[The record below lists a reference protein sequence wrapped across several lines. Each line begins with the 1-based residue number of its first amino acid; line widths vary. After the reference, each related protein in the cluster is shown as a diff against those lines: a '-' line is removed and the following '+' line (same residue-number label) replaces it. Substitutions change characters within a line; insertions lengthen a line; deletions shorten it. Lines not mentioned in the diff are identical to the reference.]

1 MPRRPVTRAASPL
14 LLALLLAGGA
24 AAKDRAHAATGRLF
38 ISPMGEPF
46 RSDLDGDPEAA
57 WFAGADTDH
66 DGRISATEFRADA
79 LRWFERLDQK
89 HDGEIDPDDIDRYE
103 NELVPEIRVAD
114 APRGGGGNRASSE
127 RPGGRGGGTGGRGGG
142 MGGHGGGMG
151 GGGFGSHRGGSQ
163 GGDAGQDANRTPV
176 ARATR
181 QGAARWS
188 YLDFPE
194 PVTAADTNM
203 NRGVDRT
210 EMLAAAA
217 ERFATLDKNG
227 DGYLDKRELPR
238 VDTRS
243 SGPAPQRHDPQAA
256 ATPDRPRPLGGGDRD
271 ED

>member
-1 MPRRPVTRAASPL
+1 
-14 LLALLLAGGA
+14 
-24 AAKDRAHAATGRLF
+24 
-38 ISPMGEPF
+38 
-46 RSDLDGDPEAA
+46 
-57 WFAGADTDH
+57 
-66 DGRISATEFRADA
+66 
-79 LRWFERLDQK
+79 
-89 HDGEIDPDDIDRYE
+89 
-103 NELVPEIRVAD
+103 
-114 APRGGGGNRASSE
+114 
-127 RPGGRGGGTGGRGGG
+127 
-142 MGGHGGGMG
+142 MG
-151 GGGFGSHRGGSQ
+151 GGGFGGHRGGSQ
-163 GGDAGQDANRTPV
+163 GGGAGQDANRTPV

-243 SGPAPQRHDPQAA
+243 SGPAPRRHDPQAA